1 MSERLQDSV
10 IIPKFVTVKRDYG
23 NLLILLALMLT
34 LGACHSSRKASTGTQ
49 PGTAPGRTTYEDM
62 RRQVGDMSFDVR
74 EISALIDEAAAWIG
88 TPYVYAGHS
97 KSGTDCSGLMM
108 EVFDRSIGVRLPRNS
123 RMQHDYCTEVK
134 RDKVLPGDLLFFA
147 TGSDR
152 GRVSHVGL
160 YIGDNRMIHA
170 SSSRGVI
177 VSSLSESYY
186 LNRFHSAGR
195 VGRVAELYASH
206 KSGPEAAPAPTGK
219 PEITLDEFIILTDSV
234 TAPAAPSV
242 RPDSV
247 AQPVAPSIDDVITE
261 KVDSIFY
268 DFFE

>member
-1 MSERLQDSV
+1 
-10 IIPKFVTVKRDYG
+10 
-23 NLLILLALMLT
+23 MLT
-34 LGACHSSRKASTGTQ
+34 LGACHSSRKASAG
-49 PGTAPGRTTYEDM
+49 PHSGLAPDSITYEDM
-62 RRQVGDMSFDVR
+62 RRQVDDLSFEVS
-74 EISALIDEAAAWIG
+74 EISALINEATAWIG

-108 EVFDRSIGVRLPRNS
+108 EVFRRSIGVRLPRNS

-134 RDKVLPGDLLFFA
+134 RNNVLPGDLLFFA
-147 TGSDR
+147 TGRDR

-186 LNRFHSAGR
+186 IGRFHSAGR
-195 VGRVAELYASH
+195 VARVAELYALRNGGSDV
-206 KSGPEAAPAPTGK
+206 APASASAGK
-219 PEITLDEFIILTDSV
+219 PEITLDEFIALTDSV
-234 TAPAAPSV
+234 AVSGTSLV
-242 RPDSV
+242 MPDSV
-247 AQPVAPSIDDVITE
+247 AQPMPAPSIDDVITE